1 MLSQRS
7 WTLAETKPMMI
18 IDKET
23 VSTTLQKIADP
34 RKIGQAI
41 KDVKKMLEIKEAL
54 LWRSEGMA
62 PCCGSLSNISAHLTR
77 EISIL
82 ENTLSALE
90 NNNTAQATALLQ
102 EYINLLETSC
112 ETGEP
117 NYC

>member
-1 MLSQRS
+1 VL
-7 WTLAETKPMMI
+7 I
-18 IDKET
+18 INRET
-23 VSTTLQKIADP
+23 VSATKQKIADP
-34 RKIGQAI
+34 KKISQAI

-90 NNNTAQATALLQ
+90 KGDTAQATDLLQ
-102 EYINLLETSC
+102 QYITLLDTSC
-112 ETGEP
+112 ETSQP

>member
-1 MLSQRS
+1 
-7 WTLAETKPMMI
+7 LANRKPMMI
-18 IDKET
+18 INKDT
-23 VSTTLQKIADP
+23 VSATINKIADP
-34 RKIGQAI
+34 KKMAQSL

-62 PCCGSLSNISAHLTR
+62 SCCGSLYNVSAQLTR

-90 NNNTAQATALLQ
+90 KGDKAHAADLLQ
-102 EYINLLETSC
+102 EYLSLLETSC
-112 ETGEP
+112 ETCEP

>member
-1 MLSQRS
+1 
-7 WTLAETKPMMI
+7 MMI

-23 VSTTLQKIADP
+23 VSATKQKVADP
-34 RKIGQAI
+34 KKTSQAI

-77 EISIL
+77 EVGIL
-82 ENTLSALE
+82 ENTLSALK
-90 NNNTAQATALLQ
+90 NGDTAQAAGFLQ
-102 EYINLLETSC
+102 EYINLFETSC
-112 ETGEP
+112 EASQP

>member
-1 MLSQRS
+1 M
-7 WTLAETKPMMI
+7 PMMI
-18 IDKET
+18 IDKDT
-23 VSTTLQKIADP
+23 VSATRQKIADP
-34 RKIGQAI
+34 KKISQAI

-62 PCCGSLSNISAHLTR
+62 PCCGSLSNVSAHLTR

-90 NNNTAQATALLQ
+90 NNNTAQATDLLQ
-102 EYINLLETSC
+102 EYLTLLDTSC
-112 ETGEP
+112 EASQP

>member
-1 MLSQRS
+1 ML
-7 WTLAETKPMMI
+7 I
-18 IDKET
+18 IDKAT
-23 VSTTLQKIADP
+23 VSATKQKIADP
-34 RKIGQAI
+34 KKISQAI

-90 NNNTAQATALLQ
+90 KGDTAQATDLLQ
-102 EYINLLETSC
+102 QYITLLDTSC
-112 ETGEP
+112 ETSQP

>member
-1 MLSQRS
+1 
-7 WTLAETKPMMI
+7 MMI
-18 IDKET
+18 IDKNT
-23 VSTTLQKIADP
+23 VTATRQKAADP
-34 RKIGQAI
+34 KKIKQAI

-62 PCCGSLSNISAHLTR
+62 PCCGSLNNVSAHLTR

-90 NNNTAQATALLQ
+90 NKNTAQATALLQ
-102 EYINLLETSC
+102 QYISLLDTSC
-112 ETGEP
+112 ECPQP

>member
-1 MLSQRS
+1 
-7 WTLAETKPMMI
+7 MMI
-18 IDKET
+18 IDKAT
-23 VSTTLQKIADP
+23 VSATKRKIADP
-34 RKIGQAI
+34 KKISQAI
-41 KDVKKMLEIKEAL
+41 KDVRKMLEIKEAL

-90 NNNTAQATALLQ
+90 NNNKAHATDLLQ
-102 EYINLLETSC
+102 EYINLLDASC
-112 ETGEP
+112 EASQP